1 MIQQLYKVI
10 EDYQPMGEQEIQD
23 QKVMLDYIRLF
34 DNILTRENAFAHMTS
49 SPWIVN
55 EDFTKVLLIYHRIY
69 DSWGWCG
76 GHCDGEEDLLEVAV
90 KEGREETGL
99 TSIRPLSKE
108 LMALD
113 ILPVPPH
120 KKRGKFVSS
129 HVHLNATFFCM
140 ADYRFFW
147 SMIKKKS
154 RHTSFYLQ
162 NSNLPFDMRSND
174 SWPAHDSFPMILE
187 NRNKLDVDGYC
198 FPRFPSGSKIWR
210 LRV

>member
-1 MIQQLYKVI
+1 MYLK
-10 EDYQPMGEQEIQD
+10 PSHNGFN
-23 QKVMLDYIRLF
+23 LF
-34 DNILTRENAFAHMTS
+34 FVWLI
-49 SPWIVN
+49 IV
-55 EDFTKVLLIYHRIY
+55 
-69 DSWGWCG
+69 
-76 GHCDGEEDLLEVAV
+76 
-90 KEGREETGL
+90 
-99 TSIRPLSKE
+99 
-108 LMALD
+108 
-113 ILPVPPH
+113 
-120 KKRGKFVSS
+120 
-129 HVHLNATFFCM
+129 FFG
-140 ADYRFFW
+140 

>member
-1 MIQQLYKVI
+1 
-10 EDYQPMGEQEIQD
+10 
-23 QKVMLDYIRLF
+23 
-34 DNILTRENAFAHMTS
+34 
-49 SPWIVN
+49 
-55 EDFTKVLLIYHRIY
+55 
-69 DSWGWCG
+69 
-76 GHCDGEEDLLEVAV
+76 
-90 KEGREETGL
+90 
-99 TSIRPLSKE
+99 
-108 LMALD
+108 
-113 ILPVPPH
+113 
-120 KKRGKFVSS
+120 
-129 HVHLNATFFCM
+129 M

-187 NRNKLDVDGYC
+187 NRNKLDVDGYW